1 MGESLK
7 KRDEIRLE
15 DTWDLGAMMPSD
27 QVWEE
32 LFKGTKD
39 RLETYRS
46 FQGKIKEDGQAL
58 CDCLAFDDG
67 ISQDIE
73 TLYVYAKQSL
83 DQDTGNQKYQEYT
96 DRARIS
102 SMAGSRVCSRLLPI
116 CSNRRS

>member
-1 MGESLK
+1 
-7 KRDEIRLE
+7 
-15 DTWDLGAMMPSD
+15 MPSD

-83 DQDTGNQKYQEYT
+83 DQDTCLLYT
-96 DRARIS
+96 SFIRGPEDREWIKF
-102 SMAGSRVCSRLLPI
+102 G
-116 CSNRRS
+116 